1 MIFTKYLTQF
11 RYKHD
16 CHRRSISGTAVLTW
30 NWNGRL
36 VSAGDMKVYTDDRI
50 QVASLIM
57 VDDDY
62 DDDDDD
68 YDDEN
73 DDGGWRYESLH

>member
-1 MIFTKYLTQF
+1 M
-11 RYKHD
+11 
-16 CHRRSISGTAVLTW
+16 LTW

-62 DDDDDD
+62 DDDD
-68 YDDEN
+68 EN
-73 DDGGWRYESLH
+73 DDGGVCYFRMASLPSKLQSKTLIVGLPNQT

>member
-1 MIFTKYLTQF
+1 M
-11 RYKHD
+11 
-16 CHRRSISGTAVLTW
+16 LTW

-57 VDDDY
+57 VDDDDY
-62 DDDDDD
+62 DDD
-68 YDDEN
+68 DDEN
-73 DDGGWRYESLH
+73 DDGGCVTFAWPAFPPSCNPKL